1 MNKNEKKKKWTS
13 LMDINIYRKQY
24 YYQGQKQYFRKKLL
38 KKEKENVK
46 KEGKMDTR
54 KYTLQF
60 DIY

>member
-1 MNKNEKKKKWTS
+1 MKRKKKWTS

-38 KKEKENVK
+38 KKEKE
-46 KEGKMDTR
+46 GKMDTR

>member
-1 MNKNEKKKKWTS
+1 MKRKKKW
-13 LMDINIYRKQY
+13 NQY
-24 YYQGQKQYFRKKLL
+24 LQKVVLLIYYQAQKQYFRIKLL
-38 KKEKENVK
+38 EKEEENDK